1 MRIKN
6 IHIHNFRSVKDTT
19 FHLDDYSVLIGANN
33 QGKSNIIR
41 ALRVF
46 YECDKLK
53 YRKPDDFPK
62 FDTDDRDS
70 WIELEFQLT
79 DDENETLKDEYH
91 LPDNTLKVRKYLQ
104 SSAGLVKGNQSNIY
118 GYTPEGISD
127 TLFYGAKNISQAKLG
142 TVLYIPDVMTTEEAF
157 KLKGPSPFR
166 DVLNFVVG
174 KVVKKSASYSALQ
187 SSFQKFDDQF
197 PHDKSADGHSV
208 KGIQESLNENIREW
222 DVEFNLH
229 INPIDT
235 DEIIKSLVT
244 HSLTDS
250 DLGKDVDIKHFGQ
263 GLQRHL
269 IYTILKMSTEYV
281 DEDEPKKKEFNPD
294 FTLILFEEPEAFLH
308 PSQQEILNNS
318 LHTLSEIEGNQV
330 LATTHSPT
338 FVSKNIEL
346 LSSLIRVKRKEGGI
360 SNIYQISDAEMD
372 KLVLN
377 NDGLYKHLEVT
388 YNDPQTPPEDK
399 TALGGNASF

>member
-127 TLFYGAKNISQAKLG
+127 TLFTVQKIYLRQNWEQFCISR
-142 TVLYIPDVMTTEEAF
+142 M
-157 KLKGPSPFR
+157 
-166 DVLNFVVG
+166 
-174 KVVKKSASYSALQ
+174 
-187 SSFQKFDDQF
+187 
-197 PHDKSADGHSV
+197 
-208 KGIQESLNENIREW
+208 
-222 DVEFNLH
+222 
-229 INPIDT
+229 
-235 DEIIKSLVT
+235 
-244 HSLTDS
+244 
-250 DLGKDVDIKHFGQ
+250 
-263 GLQRHL
+263 
-269 IYTILKMSTEYV
+269 
-281 DEDEPKKKEFNPD
+281 
-294 FTLILFEEPEAFLH
+294 
-308 PSQQEILNNS
+308 
-318 LHTLSEIEGNQV
+318 
-330 LATTHSPT
+330 
-338 FVSKNIEL
+338 
-346 LSSLIRVKRKEGGI
+346 
-360 SNIYQISDAEMD
+360 
-372 KLVLN
+372 
-377 NDGLYKHLEVT
+377 
-388 YNDPQTPPEDK
+388 
-399 TALGGNASF
+399 